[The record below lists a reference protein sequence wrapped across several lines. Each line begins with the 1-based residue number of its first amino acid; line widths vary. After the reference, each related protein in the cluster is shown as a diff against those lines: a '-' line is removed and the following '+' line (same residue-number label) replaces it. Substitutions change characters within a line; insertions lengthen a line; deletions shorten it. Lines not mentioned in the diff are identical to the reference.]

1 MSGGQRQRLA
11 IARALL
17 RDPRIL
23 VLDEATSALDAQ
35 TEREILETLLVVSRG
50 RTTVTV
56 THRLSLAA
64 AADRIVVLEA
74 GRIVEQGHHDELV
87 LAGGLYQRLWQEQTS
102 LRAAAGRAARIDAEW
117 LGAVPLFSGLSGSAL
132 ANLAAHV
139 SLERYAPDE
148 VVVREGDPGERLYV
162 IARGELDVLVGAEQQ
177 RVNVLGPGDYFGEL
191 ALLNGGS
198 RTATVR
204 ATQPTEVYGLDRA
217 DFLALLRDNPEI
229 AAAVEAVKAKRQPA
243 ILA

>member
-1 MSGGQRQRLA
+1 MVYFMQNYS
-11 IARALL
+11 
-17 RDPRIL
+17 
-23 VLDEATSALDAQ
+23 DEKIINLGPGYDVPI
-35 TEREILETLLVVSRG
+35 R
-50 RTTVTV
+50 
-56 THRLSLAA
+56 
-64 AADRIVVLEA
+64 
-74 GRIVEQGHHDELV
+74 ELV
-87 LAGGLYQRLWQEQTS
+87 TLVCEVVGYEGGLRFDTS
-102 LRAAAGRAARIDAEW
+102 RPDGTPRKLVDTAFAESLGWRAKT
-117 LGAVPLFSGLSGSAL
+117 PLKQGLEETYRWFVD
-132 ANLAAHV
+132 N
-139 SLERYAPDE
+139 
-148 VVVREGDPGERLYV
+148 
-162 IARGELDVLVGAEQQ
+162 VGAEQR